1 MLQLAQQFRTAWN
14 ESSLLAVTTW
24 CLVALSTF
32 FGPLDIGSDA
42 TAMTVGLDIR
52 VACKLVVAGLAFL
65 VGMYGLLTSSDVRQ
79 TLTTIPPVVL
89 LTILMLVGLA
99 TPIAIS
105 SSSLPAVLINV
116 AYVLFIV
123 VALFSIRLR
132 GVVTAVLVG
141 VTATMGVA
149 LFLYFFVP
157 KFGSFPELLADG
169 LVVNRMSGTAHP
181 NAVGRAMVLGL
192 IATLYLRRSDVL
204 RLKVALLLTA
214 CFALGAYLA
223 WSRTALLAGAFG
235 VGILYLDQLRG
246 RFGVSAVALLALLSI
261 LGVTF
266 IYATGR
272 EDQLVGKVLEKLSK
286 SGDAE
291 EIMSGTGRSEIW
303 AEATNLIMQ
312 RPIIGHG
319 FNAAPILMLDYSQA
333 THNAVLHASL
343 AGGLIAGALMAG
355 LLLWNLYLVFFAENL
370 LIRAFSAFTILSCLT
385 EDTVLEIFPGPCTIV
400 WMVCVFYPA
409 LVNVHQ
415 SDSFDAF
422 DYDLDEAET
431 KADDRGLIGVL
442 RTS

>member
-99 TPIAIS
+99 TPTAIS

-204 RLKVALLLTA
+204 RLKVTLLLTA

-415 SDSFDAF
+415 SDSFVAV

>member
-1 MLQLAQQFRTAWN
+1 MLQLAQQIRTAWN
-14 ESSLLAVTTW
+14 ESSWLAVTTW

-204 RLKVALLLTA
+204 RLKVTLLLTA

-415 SDSFDAF
+415 SESFDGF
-422 DYDLDEAET
+422 DYHLDEAET

>member
-1 MLQLAQQFRTAWN
+1 M
-14 ESSLLAVTTW
+14 
-24 CLVALSTF
+24 
-32 FGPLDIGSDA
+32 
-42 TAMTVGLDIR
+42 
-52 VACKLVVAGLAFL
+52 
-65 VGMYGLLTSSDVRQ
+65 
-79 TLTTIPPVVL
+79 
-89 LTILMLVGLA
+89 
-99 TPIAIS
+99 
-105 SSSLPAVLINV
+105 
-116 AYVLFIV
+116 
-123 VALFSIRLR
+123 
-132 GVVTAVLVG
+132 
-141 VTATMGVA
+141 
-149 LFLYFFVP
+149 
-157 KFGSFPELLADG
+157 
-169 LVVNRMSGTAHP
+169 
-181 NAVGRAMVLGL
+181 
-192 IATLYLRRSDVL
+192 
-204 RLKVALLLTA
+204 
-214 CFALGAYLA
+214 
-223 WSRTALLAGAFG
+223 LAGAFG

-333 THNAVLHASL
+333 THNAVLHASF

-415 SDSFDAF
+415 SESFDGF
-422 DYDLDEAET
+422 DYHLDEAET

>member
-204 RLKVALLLTA
+204 RLKVTLLLTA

>member
-149 LFLYFFVP
+149 LFLYFIVP

-192 IATLYLRRSDVL
+192 IVTLYLRRSDML
-204 RLKVALLLTA
+204 RLKVTLLLTA

-312 RPIIGHG
+312 RPVIGHG

-415 SDSFDAF
+415 SDSFDAV
-422 DYDLDEAET
+422 DYHLDEAET